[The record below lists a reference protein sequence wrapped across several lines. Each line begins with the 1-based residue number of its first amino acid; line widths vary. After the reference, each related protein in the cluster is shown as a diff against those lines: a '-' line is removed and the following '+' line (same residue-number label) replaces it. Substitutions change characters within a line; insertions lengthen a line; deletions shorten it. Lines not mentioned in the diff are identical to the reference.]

1 MRIAV
6 NTRVLLSTRME
17 GVCRYIHETLKRMVL
32 AHPED
37 EFFFFFDRPYDEQF
51 IYASNV
57 TPVVISPQARHPV
70 LHYIWF
76 EISIPRA
83 LKKYSIDVFYSGDT
97 YMSLSTDV
105 PTVLVCHD
113 IAYAHYPQHLPWLTR
128 KYYQY
133 FFPRFHERADKVLT
147 VSQATKDDIV
157 ARYSLDADQIQVA
170 HNAVKEG
177 MQPLSSI
184 ARQKVKDKYTTSK
197 DYFIY
202 VGAVHPRKNVAS
214 IIRAFDAFKENTQS
228 DMKLVLIARLAWNAQ
243 EFLDTLATAKF
254 KNDIIHLKEIYNEE
268 VNALTA
274 SAFAMVYVSFFE
286 GFGLPILEAMHC
298 DVPVITSRVSSM
310 PEVAGDAALLVD
322 PHNISEISMAMTSLY
337 NDPTLRTHLIQ
348 KAQQQRQKF
357 DWKRTAAIT
366 HNAIKALK
374 DS

>member
-1 MRIAV
+1 MKIAV

-17 GVCRYIHETLKRMVL
+17 GVCRYIHETLRQMVL
-32 AHPED
+32 DHPED

-57 TPVVISPQARHPV
+57 TPVVINPQARHPI

-76 EISIPRA
+76 EIALPRA
-83 LKKYSIDVFYSGDT
+83 FKKYDIDVFYSGDT
-97 YMSLSTDV
+97 YLSLSTDV

-113 IAYAHYPQHLPWLTR
+113 IAYAHYPEHIPWLTR

-133 FFPRFHERADKVLT
+133 FFPRFHQRADKILT
-147 VSQATKDDIV
+147 VSHATKADIV
-157 ARYSLDADQIQVA
+157 AKYNLEADMVEVA
-170 HNAVKEG
+170 HNSVKEG

-184 ARQKVKDKYTTSK
+184 NREKVKDKYTTSK

-202 VGAVHPRKNVAS
+202 VGAIHPRKNVVS
-214 IIRAFDAFKENTQS
+214 IIKAFDAFKENTQS

-243 EFLDTLATAKF
+243 EFLDTLATAKY
-254 KNDIIHLKEIYNEE
+254 KSDIIHLNEIYNEE

-274 SAFAMVYVSFFE
+274 SAMAMVYVSFFE

-298 DVPVITSRVSSM
+298 NVPVICSKVSSM

-322 PHNISEISMAMTSLY
+322 PYSIVEIATAMQDLY
-337 NDPTLRTHLIQ
+337 DNPDLRSTLVQ
-348 KAQQQRQKF
+348 KAQIQRNKF
-357 DWKRTAAIT
+357 DWKRTAEIT
-366 HNAIKALK
+366 HNAITALK
-374 DS
+374 GI